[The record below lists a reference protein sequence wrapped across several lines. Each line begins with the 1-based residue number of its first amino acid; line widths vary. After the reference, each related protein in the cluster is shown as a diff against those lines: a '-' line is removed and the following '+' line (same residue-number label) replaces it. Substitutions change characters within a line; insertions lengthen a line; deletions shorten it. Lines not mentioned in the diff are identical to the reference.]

1 MTTEYLGNKSIH
13 KSNTACRHRLK
24 RALLDKYVP
33 NHADPGSTSM
43 AAETAAEY
51 GKPAANATVRMV
63 A

>member
-1 MTTEYLGNKSIH
+1 
-13 KSNTACRHRLK
+13 CRHRLK